1 MTSFPSTVK
10 VISARRVEL
19 EANDLRPESMYC
31 KHLLQCL
38 VIVRED
44 EPGDVEVGRTAPSIP
59 ADAGFDAVDTNRN
72 IVPRIL
78 LQYV

>member
-1 MTSFPSTVK
+1 MTRIIPMH
-10 VISARRVEL
+10 
-19 EANDLRPESMYC
+19 DMP
-31 KHLLQCL
+31 LLA
-38 VIVRED
+38 D
-44 EPGDVEVGRTAPSIP
+44 DGRTAPSIP